1 MLKFSVI
8 IPTYNRGKELSELID
23 TILKQSLKPNELI
36 IIDDGELGEGF
47 ISKRKKEIESQG
59 IEFVYYKKDHTKE
72 RKGLSESKNIG
83 LNLAKNEIVFFLDD
97 DLELRENFFEE
108 IIKIWANYKDD
119 EKLIG
124 VGGWIENLRKKSF
137 FERIYDKIFG
147 LSSKIPWD
155 VNDVGFQVWDT
166 NLKKPIK
173 CYYIH
178 GGVSSYKKEKV
189 KDLGGFETFF
199 GGRTALE
206 DVEFSL
212 KAKKNGF
219 YFIINPNAKVIHKH
233 SQTTKEKDYLIGFK
247 ESQNRKIIF
256 KRYCKQGLF
265 HKIWFFWANLGWILR
280 QFLVGNFSKGWG
292 MLVGFVK
299 KNEIS

>member
-1 MLKFSVI
+1 MNFSVV
-8 IPTYNRGKELSELID
+8 IPTFNREKELVECINSILNQTRLPSE
-23 TILKQSLKPNELI
+23 I
-36 IIDDGELGEGF
+36 IIVDDGDLKLSLIEEFKEKILSEGINF
-47 ISKRKKEIESQG
+47 L
-59 IEFVYYKKDHTKE
+59 YYKKDHTKE
-72 RKGLSESKNIG
+72 RRGLSESKNIG

-97 DLELRENFFEE
+97 DLELKENFFEE
-108 IIKIWANYKDD
+108 IIKIWEEYKNDD
-119 EKLIG
+119 KLLG
-124 VGGWIENLRKKSF
+124 VGGWIENLRKKNF
-137 FERIYDKIFG
+137 LEKIYDKIFG
-147 LSSKIPWD
+147 LSSKIPWN

-166 NLKKPIK
+166 NLKEPIK

-189 KDLGGFETFF
+189 KELGGFETFF

-206 DVEFSL
+206 DVELSL
-212 KAKKNGF
+212 RAKKNGF

-233 SQTTKEKDYLIGFK
+233 SHTTKEKDYLIGFK

-256 KRYCKQGLF
+256 KRYCKQDLF

-299 KNEIS
+299 KIEIS

>member
-1 MLKFSVI
+1 MNFSVV
-8 IPTYNRGKELSELID
+8 IPTFNREKELVECINSVLNQTRLPSEI
-23 TILKQSLKPNELI
+23 I
-36 IIDDGELGEGF
+36 IIDDGDLKLSLIEEFKEKIL
-47 ISKRKKEIESQG
+47 SKG
-59 IEFVYYKKDHTKE
+59 INFLYYKKDHTKE

-83 LNLAKNEIVFFLDD
+83 LSLAKNEIVFFLDD

-108 IIKIWANYKDD
+108 IIKIWEEYKNDD
-119 EKLIG
+119 KLIG
-124 VGGWIENLRKKSF
+124 VGGWIENLRKKNF
-137 FERIYDKIFG
+137 LEKIYNKIFG

-166 NLKKPIK
+166 NLKEPIK

-189 KDLGGFETFF
+189 KELGGFKTFF

-219 YFIINPNAKVIHKH
+219 YFIINPNAKVIHEH

-256 KRYCKQGLF
+256 KRYCKQDFF
-265 HKIWFFWANLGWILR
+265 HKVWFFWANVGWILR

-299 KNEIS
+299 KIQIS

>member
-1 MLKFSVI
+1 MNFSVV
-8 IPTYNRGKELSELID
+8 IPTLNREKELVECINSVLNQTRLPSEI
-23 TILKQSLKPNELI
+23 I
-36 IIDDGELGEGF
+36 IIDDGDLKLSLIEEFKEKIL
-47 ISKRKKEIESQG
+47 SKG
-59 IEFVYYKKDHTKE
+59 ICFLYYKKDHTKE
-72 RKGLSESKNIG
+72 RRGLSESKNIG
-83 LNLAKNEIVFFLDD
+83 LDLAKNEIVFFLDD
-97 DLELRENFFEE
+97 DLGLRGNFFEE

-137 FERIYDKIFG
+137 LERIYDKIFG
-147 LSSKIPWD
+147 LSSEIPWD

-166 NLKKPIK
+166 NLKKPVK

-189 KDLGGFETFF
+189 KELGGFETFL

-219 YFIINPNAKVIHKH
+219 YFIINPNAKVVHKY
-233 SQTTKEKDYLIGFK
+233 SQTIKEKDYLIGFK

-256 KRYCKQGLF
+256 KRYCKQDFF

-280 QFLVGNFSKGWG
+280 QFLVGNFSKGLG
-292 MLVGFVK
+292 MLVGFIK
-299 KNEIS
+299 KSEIS